1 MLILSEQQEK
11 CCLPFR
17 IRLFTDMIWILG
29 KPLDNI
35 SALTEQIQ
43 SDEQDVNWT
52 TTSSFPLMFLK
63 GDEDNSLFY
72 IDHTGVYDM
81 FWEAA

>member
-1 MLILSEQQEK
+1 
-11 CCLPFR
+11 
-17 IRLFTDMIWILG
+17 MIWIL

-63 GDEDNSLFY
+63 GDEDNSLF
-72 IDHTGVYDM
+72 ILIIPVFTDM
-81 FWEAA
+81 FWEAAQWNR

>member
-1 MLILSEQQEK
+1 M
-11 CCLPFR
+11 
-17 IRLFTDMIWILG
+17 LFTIQDQTLHGYDLDTG

-63 GDEDNSLFY
+63 GDEDNSLF
-72 IDHTGVYDM
+72 ILIIPVFTDM
-81 FWEAA
+81 FWEAAQWNR

>member
-1 MLILSEQQEK
+1 M
-11 CCLPFR
+11 
-17 IRLFTDMIWILG
+17 FTIQDQTLHGYDLDTG

-63 GDEDNSLFY
+63 GDEDNSLF
-72 IDHTGVYDM
+72 ILIIPVFTDM
-81 FWEAA
+81 FWEAAQWNR